1 MTTLKMEF
9 RLHYV
14 TCFKDQSHLSLVNF
28 SGILGAY
35 LDLSGN
41 TSGSVIFVAPR
52 SAVDQADAAGR
63 TTLSWVAQRGDLE
76 AVNQL
81 LGC

>member
-14 TCFKDQSHLSLVNF
+14 TYLKDQSHLSLFNF

-41 TSGSVIFVAPR
+41 TSGSVLFVIPR

-63 TTLSWVAQRGDLE
+63 TTLSCVAQRGELE